1 MLKISFKKILIDKV
15 EFNLECDKVKKCCIT
30 GGNGSG
36 KTTLLRL
43 LSGSFIP
50 KNGIHQIN
58 NDIYD
63 LSKNIDRKKLIK
75 FSKKSIFYLEDNNI
89 FLGDETTIYQNLK
102 YFTLINN
109 IRLNTVIDKFRNL
122 YCLLNINE
130 EENKKI
136 KFLSMGTKQK
146 LAIIFSLLLNPS
158 ILIID
163 EPLNFLDNESKDK
176 LLNILNKE
184 NTNIVISSNQ
194 KIDFEKNNFIEVKVK
209 KS

>member
-50 KNGIHQIN
+50 KNGILQIN